1 MTKTTKITKKDR
13 YTEMSVLFTEMG
25 RKDLAE
31 FCDHEI
37 ELLAK
42 KNASKSKVST
52 AEQTVRDA
60 IATAAI
66 SILENSAEPLP
77 CADIVKA
84 MPNEVACN
92 STQKLTPILAKLIES
107 GAITTA
113 KVKGRTV
120 YSIA

>member
-1 MTKTTKITKKDR
+1 MTKTKITKRDR
-13 YTEMSVLFTEMG
+13 YAEMRGIFEEMG
-25 RKDLAE
+25 RTDLVD
-31 FCDHEI
+31 FCDHETA
-37 ELLAK
+37 LLEK

-52 AEQTVRDA
+52 AEQAARDA
-60 IATAAI
+60 IASAAI
-66 SILENSAEPLP
+66 TILENSAEPLP

-84 MPNEVACN
+84 MPNDVACN
-92 STQKLTPILAKLIES
+92 STQKLTPILAKLVES